1 MRKSASGPLLVY
13 LFNFDSGTFEQVDA
27 VGEPVFVPIH
37 HAFDAGLDDQFGA
50 FQTGRGR
57 NIQGAAFAAV
67 ARFGHLGDGVGLGME
82 DIGLGDAVLVFAD
95 VLEAGRR
102 TIVSVR
108 DNHPVFDDEGAY
120 LAAFAVGIL
129 GPDSGHFQVSGI
141 EFRHVSSVGT
151 MQGLG
156 WTCES
161 YSVPAKYNCN
171 CNSPKIVTSDGCV
184 TPTSSST
191 LQGTTCNDY
200 YDRPT
205 CEENGCSW
213 TNANGCTTP
222 SSASSTTGA
231 TAAPSTGVTSDP
243 NEKRECY
250 CNTCENGSW
259 VSVAKGNVT
268 KTTCNSMNS
277 GCDDVT
283 WGYVLTGRSCGG
295 SATYTVTFLNANG
308 DGSEF
313 YKACKTNTSG
323 YLTNDCISEISGVCS
338 SWSHSKWNGG
348 APQSG
353 GVSAASI
360 GAKKFTSDDTYYCVA
375 GTSIH
380 PNGNGGGNN
389 NPTPASASTSGGST
403 TSNTSC
409 YQCTVNGSTKYTY
422 AKSATEAAS
431 NLNGTNCKATA
442 DSNCKSSNTPVNPQT
457 GTAGIIVAWLVGLSA
472 IVYSL
477 WYFKRSSSIN

>member
-1 MRKSASGPLLVY
+1 MNENDLKRQKKVLAIVVASITAVIILTMFSTMHLAKGTYSYESSYTNIEKNERDQYAALGYSCSIASAAKTNYRCKCNDNSGCGSSSNKSPK
-13 LFNFDSGTFEQVDA
+13 GTVIDPVD
-27 VGEPVFVPIH
+27 
-37 HAFDAGLDDQFGA
+37 
-50 FQTGRGR
+50 
-57 NIQGAAFAAV
+57 
-67 ARFGHLGDGVGLGME
+67 
-82 DIGLGDAVLVFAD
+82 
-95 VLEAGRR
+95 
-102 TIVSVR
+102 
-108 DNHPVFDDEGAY
+108 
-120 LAAFAVGIL
+120 
-129 GPDSGHFQVSGI
+129 
-141 EFRHVSSVGT
+141 VSSVGT